1 MIIWTYDCK
10 YNKWCIFQCRWWLTL
25 IRLNPD
31 LKQNMMCKEPLCCV
45 EYFNYSHSFN
55 LLLKVKNC
63 CHLHCAVIYSEKI
76 QLCQLKAP
84 QETVSKTV
92 NWCELVFF
100 VLYLI
105 FVSSQKK
112 KHCVMVYKSVCTN
125 WIYASTSSVYT
136 RFGNVNAT
144 CLQRLHVHLEST
156 QLK

>member
-1 MIIWTYDCK
+1 
-10 YNKWCIFQCRWWLTL
+10 
-25 IRLNPD
+25 
-31 LKQNMMCKEPLCCV
+31 MMCKEPLCCV

-100 VLYLI
+100 VLYILN
-105 FVSSQKK
+105 FCNLSKNFFDTGV
-112 KHCVMVYKSVCTN
+112 VVYKSVYELN
-125 WIYASTSSVYT
+125 IREY
-136 RFGNVNAT
+136 
-144 CLQRLHVHLEST
+144 E
-156 QLK
+156 